1 MWKMTNQN
9 YIPTKNLTEIIQK
22 MLGVF
27 CPNNLYYIG
36 HNYYISLYIDL
47 FDWWVNTSLADDMK
61 SSTYVVWNGC

>member
-1 MWKMTNQN
+1 MTNQN

-47 FDWWVNTSLADDMK
+47 FD
-61 SSTYVVWNGC
+61 